1 MIDELQYMLVTD
13 RIMKQSLVLEK
24 IITTNHKNACG
35 P

>member
-24 IITTNHKNACG
+24 IITTNQ
-35 P
+35 